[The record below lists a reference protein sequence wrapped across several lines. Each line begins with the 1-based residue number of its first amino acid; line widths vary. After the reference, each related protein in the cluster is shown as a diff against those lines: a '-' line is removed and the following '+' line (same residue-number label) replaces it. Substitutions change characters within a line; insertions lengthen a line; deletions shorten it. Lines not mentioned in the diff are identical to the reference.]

1 MSKQFTIEMK
11 KSLANRIGNIKN
23 KQDLKAI
30 KKIITDNNPDLEKTE
45 NSNGMFLRFQTLS
58 SETYEKIKKFIDVR
72 DKQEKIKEIK
82 SEINDSATL
91 SEEIKFLTETSD
103 NKNSSLSKKYRLTNE
118 ETNLMNRIKYEKN
131 LEENSKNDEDDIFV
145 HNSSKKKSK

>member
-1 MSKQFTIEMK
+1 MSKPFTIEMK

-30 KKIITDNNPDLEKTE
+30 KKLITDNNPDLEKTE
-45 NSNGMFLRFQTLS
+45 NSNGMFLRFQILS
-58 SETYEKIKKFIDVR
+58 NETYDKIKKFLDAR

-82 SEINDSATL
+82 SEIIDSATL
-91 SEEIKFLTETSD
+91 SEEIKFLTENSE

>member
-23 KQDLKAI
+23 KQDLKAV

-58 SETYEKIKKFIDVR
+58 GETYEKIKKFIDVR
-72 DKQEKIKEIK
+72 DKQEKLKEIR